1 MGNKALSRVQE
12 TGPQLKKRAEAPV
25 PVPSFDRMIHGL
37 RLGILTIALMYVLS
51 LAVGA
56 GMVHA
61 GNRFALAQRD
71 SLIARARASDPSL
84 SALRA
89 DHRLSAALW
98 DTRSNLLA
106 AIVDTVLGLGVV
118 FPYPDVA
125 YRGWVGGIVS
135 VDAAHASRLSDSR
148 EAGYYLLTLLLQLIP
163 YSLAG
168 GVGVN
173 LGLAYLRPRP
183 VYQGTRWLGLPRE
196 ALMDVLRVYLL
207 IVPLFLIASL
217 WEFLAR

>member
-1 MGNKALSRVQE
+1 VGPLALLAQVSRAVY
-12 TGPQLKKRAEAPV
+12 RA
-25 PVPSFDRMIHGL
+25 

-71 SLIARARASDPSL
+71 RLVDRARASEPSL
-84 SALRA
+84 NALREGN
-89 DHRLSAALW
+89 RLGAALW
-98 DTRSNLLA
+98 DAGGNLRA
-106 AIVDTVLGLGVV
+106 AIIDTVLGLGVV
-118 FPYPDVA
+118 FPYVDVA

-135 VDAAHASRLSDSR
+135 VDNTHASRLSEGR

-173 LGLAYLRPRP
+173 LGMAYIRPRP
-183 VYQGTRWLGLPRE
+183 VYQGAKWIGLPRE
-196 ALMDVLRVYLL
+196 ALKDVLRVYALV
-207 IVPLFLIASL
+207 IPLFLVASL
-217 WEFLAR
+217 WEFFMR